1 MENINL
7 AEIYEALKQHEA
19 ALRELTASVG
29 AITAF
34 LKGSDPFGKIQT
46 DRLKRL
52 PHLFIHL
59 RAQFSDT
66 RSKFGRLV
74 RTSG

>member
-46 DRLKRL
+46 DQ
-52 PHLFIHL
+52 
-59 RAQFSDT
+59 AQALAASLHTFESAVQRYDEQI
-66 RSKFGRLV
+66 RKARKD
-74 RTSG
+74 